1 MKKIKNIR
9 NLIQI
14 LLLITVIIAASNHL
28 LISNGVNIP
37 WISESIFHYICP
49 VCGVTSIYQFFASST
64 MLVTKLKSTLGIVI
78 GLAIISTII
87 FGPIICGF
95 ICPFG
100 AIQDLTAKL
109 GKKLFKYK
117 YNTFINSKVD
127 KKLKYL
133 RYIMLVLTVILTA
146 SSGVMILE
154 KINPYHAFL
163 GMFKGSI
170 SLVGFIILILILL
183 VSLFIQRPWCRY
195 ICPYGAFL
203 GLFNKFK
210 VFRIVRNDNS
220 CINCKK
226 CNKNCPMG
234 IDITSKEEVRDLSC
248 ISCLECVKENV
259 CPKDETISYTSDDIE
274 IENYKEQY
282 NLDVTEGS
290 CMEVIVENKE
300 KNEII
305 ESEEK

>member
-14 LLLITVIIAASNHL
+14 LLLITVIIASSNHL
-28 LISNGVNIP
+28 LISNGINIP

-100 AIQDLTAKL
+100 AIQDLTSKL

-127 KKLKYL
+127 QKLKYL

-163 GMFKGSI
+163 GLFKGSI
-170 SLVGFIILILILL
+170 SLVGFIILTLILL

-210 VFRIVRNDNS
+210 VFRMVRNDNS

-248 ISCLECVKENV
+248 ISCLECVKESV

-274 IENYKEQY
+274 IANYKEHY
-282 NLDVTEGS
+282 HLDVIEGS
-290 CMEVIVENKE
+290 CMEVIIENKE
-300 KNEII
+300 KM
-305 ESEEK
+305 KL

>member
-14 LLLITVIIAASNHL
+14 LLLITVIIASSNHL
-28 LISNGVNIP
+28 LISNGINIP

-100 AIQDLTAKL
+100 AIQDLTSKL

-127 KKLKYL
+127 QKLKYL

-163 GMFKGSI
+163 GLFKGSI
-170 SLVGFIILILILL
+170 SLVGFIILTLILL

-210 VFRIVRNDNS
+210 VFRMVRNDNS

-248 ISCLECVKENV
+248 ISCLECVKESV